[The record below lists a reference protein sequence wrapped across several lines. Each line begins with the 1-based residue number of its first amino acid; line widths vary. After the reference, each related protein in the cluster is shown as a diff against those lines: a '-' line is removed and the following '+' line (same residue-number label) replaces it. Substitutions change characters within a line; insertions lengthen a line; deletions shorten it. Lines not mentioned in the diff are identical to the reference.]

1 LELTG
6 VQDNDAVLDFYECPA
21 LESLKMERSHV
32 RSTEM
37 QSPSMKHLS
46 IKSCFF
52 DDIRTWMSFP
62 SLVSFEFINNFA
74 TPPMLETMPCLEAAK
89 VRLDHGYDVCKN
101 GRLDP
106 CGDDACK
113 GCFLYD
119 EGSVFL
125 DGLAEATYLDLSAP
139 SDMVCLQ
146 LRPLFLVL
154 QLC

>member
-1 LELTG
+1 
-6 VQDNDAVLDFYECPA
+6 
-21 LESLKMERSHV
+21 
-32 RSTEM
+32 
-37 QSPSMKHLS
+37 
-46 IKSCFF
+46 
-52 DDIRTWMSFP
+52 
-62 SLVSFEFINNFA
+62 
-74 TPPMLETMPCLEAAK
+74 MLETMPCLEAAK

-139 SDMVCLQ
+139 SDMVSCSCVPCFWFCNCVDMHSCVPFKCSDLNQ
-146 LRPLFLVL
+146 T
-154 QLC
+154 